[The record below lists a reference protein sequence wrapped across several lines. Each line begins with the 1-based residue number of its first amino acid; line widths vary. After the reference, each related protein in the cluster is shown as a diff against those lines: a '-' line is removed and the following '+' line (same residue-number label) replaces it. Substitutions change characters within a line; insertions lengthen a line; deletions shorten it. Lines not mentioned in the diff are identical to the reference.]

1 MFDID
6 QAKMRDEIAAE
17 IAAYLDEPDY
27 STEGYVSTAAMA
39 KEWGISVDA
48 AYRRLNRAYEQ
59 GRMDK
64 RVNGSRMAWWKLRK

>member
-1 MFDID
+1 MDKGITAE
-6 QAKMRDEIAAE
+6 QISAE

-27 STEGYVSTAAMA
+27 HAEGYVSTAEIAQA
-39 KEWGISVDA
+39 WGISVDS

-64 RVNGSRMAWWKLRK
+64 RVNGSRMAWWKKKE